1 MNFNIDELTILDQDK
16 LVAGI
21 DEVGR
26 GCIAGPVV
34 AAVVVIDKNF
44 DIFDVEDSKIIN
56 REKREILYNKIIN
69 RSIEYKVSFVD
80 NYEIDIINILSAT
93 FKAMNNA
100 IDSLFNKPSFYFIDG
115 NKFNGKINNYATK
128 IKGDANFVS
137 IASASII
144 AKVSRDNWMN
154 DYASKIYPEYNFE
167 IHKGYPTKLHFERIE
182 KYGICEIHR
191 KSFLKKYF
199 MRKKQLFIFN
209 N

>member
-100 IDSLFNKPSFYFIDG
+100 IDNLHNKPYFYFIDG
-115 NKFNGKINNYATK
+115 NKFKGNINNYATK
-128 IKGDANFVS
+128 IKGDSNFVS
-137 IASASII
+137 ISSASII
-144 AKVSRDNWMN
+144 AKVSRDNWMI
-154 DYASKIYPEYNFE
+154 DYASKIFPEYNFE

-182 KYGICEIHR
+182 KYGICDIHR
-191 KSFLKKYF
+191 KTFLKKYF

>member
-1 MNFNIDELTILDQDK
+1 MNFNIDELTILDKDK

-26 GCIAGPVV
+26 GCLAGPVV

-56 REKREILYNKIIN
+56 KEKREILFNKIIN
-69 RSIEYKVSFVD
+69 RSIECKVSFVD
-80 NYEIDIINILSAT
+80 NYEIDSINILSAT

-100 IDSLFNKPSFYFIDG
+100 ILNLKTKPFFYFIDG
-115 NKFNGKINNYATK
+115 NKFNGNIENYATK

-144 AKVSRDNWMN
+144 AKVSRDNWMIE
-154 DYASKIYPEYNFE
+154 YAAKVFPEYNFE

-191 KSFLKKYF
+191 KTFLKKYCI
-199 MRKKQLFIFN
+199 RKKQLFIFN